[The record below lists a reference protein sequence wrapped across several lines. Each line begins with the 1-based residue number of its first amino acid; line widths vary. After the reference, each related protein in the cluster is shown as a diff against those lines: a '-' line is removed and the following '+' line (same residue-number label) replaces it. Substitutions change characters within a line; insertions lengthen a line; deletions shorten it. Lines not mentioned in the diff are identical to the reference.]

1 MAYSN
6 ETHVSDGTLQTIIL
20 SIAFF
25 EKSEIHVY
33 RNGVEIFSPVDF
45 VWATANSIQFAAPQ
59 AVGVEIQ
66 LRRTTDISEMR
77 HIFTEGAQ
85 FSNQTLDEN
94 YTQSL
99 HIAQEAQ
106 EGGNLTDVFHDLD
119 MHQFRVRNM
128 APGILPSDAATVEQ
142 ITTLVNDNPN
152 VLRSV
157 RGPLSEGPLLAM
169 PDAASRFNKLL
180 SFDSLGNPVVVAPA
194 SGDATAL
201 ALLLASSAGAGNVG
215 AMGPSGPVTV
225 QAALDAAYS
234 SAASASRTF
243 DTPEAL
249 AAATIPA
256 GVAVVRTRSSFALG
270 YQSKAAGGQ
279 DYIRGNGSRVSDGK
293 MVVTSAD
300 GAQWIHTTL
309 QPCLGNFGDTN
320 NTDIT
325 DALSRFLAFSQTYPG
340 IMDWTGQGYVT
351 TSLSASVPD
360 SEELGATY
368 CREFTG
374 NLRLRQHAS
383 IQVNTALTF
392 TGYVKTTWDSFEMIG
407 HQVYAQRTIGTALR
421 LIKCK
426 YARINNA
433 YFWGMR
439 RWGLDLGYYTTE
451 FSFGK
456 IAGLYNGANKF
467 QRPTWNPTTS
477 FAFGTGTAQRESI
490 QGITLPNGIELGDGV
505 SVNNRY
511 YQVRFIDTG
520 GRVDVFPGMSAVD
533 RAALSADGFWVTG
546 GTMRHTGED
555 TNAGYVAHFTSLVCG
570 HACIGA
576 DLYPVSFGKFSSQ
589 LDCVSIAVGENRDK
603 ATRGGS
609 IVDCYI
615 ESTDI
620 FCVQIGQAGD
630 SPYTIGKTGQ
640 FTPTVAYQ
648 WLDYKDPDG
657 SVHPARQ
664 VPNVGTD
671 FNKRSSAWL
680 GTGELGAAEYRAVAS
695 IVDGNTPVTTVIVGT
710 TWGREVYLDLQQPT
724 FQAHGRRSLMIHLT
738 STDGAMS
745 GNVRFRA
752 LNGSDQVNSAAF
764 KDVAVTGPITLVA
777 TWNNGNWLLTKGPV
791 HTIA

>member
-1 MAYSN
+1 MKSRPFTDFPRNEQGLVDNFIGTAYDTVKRVGDNLAELQRLDGVLDEINTLAPTIAAAAVETAMVPARAEINDLIDVADLAANNALASAVAAANSAQNAATEVENVMAP
-6 ETHVSDGTLQTIIL
+6 I
-20 SIAFF
+20 
-25 EKSEIHVY
+25 
-33 RNGVEIFSPVDF
+33 RVEI
-45 VWATANSIQFAAPQ
+45 
-59 AVGVEIQ
+59 
-66 LRRTTDISEMR
+66 
-77 HIFTEGAQ
+77 
-85 FSNQTLDEN
+85 
-94 YTQSL
+94 
-99 HIAQEAQ
+99 
-106 EGGNLTDVFHDLD
+106 
-119 MHQFRVRNM
+119 
-128 APGILPSDAATVEQ
+128 
-142 ITTLVNDNPN
+142 ND
-152 VLRSV
+152 
-157 RGPLSEGPLLAM
+157 
-169 PDAASRFNKLL
+169 
-180 SFDSLGNPVVVAPA
+180 VVVTSERVAA
-194 SGDATAL
+194 AVD
-201 ALLLASSAGAGNVG
+201 LLASSTGAANVG
-215 AMGPSGPVTV
+215 AVDLSGNTITV
-225 QAALDAAYS
+225 QEAINAAYIS
-234 SAASASRTF
+234 TSDSKTY
-243 DTPEAL
+243 DTPEVL
-249 AAATIPA
+249 AAATVPA
-256 GVAVVRTRSSFALG
+256 SIKSVRTRSSFTLG

-279 DYIRGNGSRVSDGK
+279 TYIRGNGTRTNDGK
-293 MVVTSAD
+293 MVLTSAD
-300 GAQWIHTTL
+300 GAQWVHTTL
-309 QPCLGNFGDTN
+309 IPSLSNFGDAN
-320 NTDIT
+320 NADVTEP
-325 DALSRFLAFSQTYPG
+325 LSRFLTFSQTYPG

-351 TSLSASVPD
+351 TSLSASVPE

-374 NLRLRQHAS
+374 NLRLRQHTTT
-383 IQVNTALTF
+383 QVNTALTF
-392 TGYVKTTWDSFEMIG
+392 TGYVKTSWDSFEMIG
-407 HQVYAQRTIGTALR
+407 HQVYAQRTIGTALK

-456 IAGLYNGANKF
+456 IAGLYNGTNKF

-490 QGITLPNGIELGDGV
+490 QGITLPTGIQLGDGV

-511 YQVRFIDTG
+511 YQVRAIDTT
-520 GRVDVFPGMSAVD
+520 GRVDVFPAMSSVD
-533 RAALSADGFWVTG
+533 RAALSASGFWVTG

-589 LDCVSIAVGENRDK
+589 LDAVSIVIGENRDK

-620 FCVQIGQAGD
+620 FCVQIGQSGD

-648 WLDYKDPDG
+648 WLDFKDADG
-657 SVHPARQ
+657 SVHPARL

-671 FNKRSSAWL
+671 FNKRSNAWL
-680 GTGELGAAEYRAVAS
+680 GTGEVGTAEAYRAVAS
-695 IVDGNTPVTTVIVGT
+695 IVDGNTSVTTVIVGT

-752 LNGSDQVNSAAF
+752 LNGTDQVNSAAF
-764 KDVAVTGPITLVA
+764 KDVAVTGPVTLVA